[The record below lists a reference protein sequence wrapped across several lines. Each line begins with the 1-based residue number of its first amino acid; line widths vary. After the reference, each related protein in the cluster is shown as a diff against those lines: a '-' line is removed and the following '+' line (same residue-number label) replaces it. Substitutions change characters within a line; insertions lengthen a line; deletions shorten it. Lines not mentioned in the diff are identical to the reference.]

1 MLSQL
6 SKRLLILPNSNADPE
21 RLFSMVRNI
30 VIDHRKRLDS
40 STTICDLLSAK
51 VNNSKPCFDNSHLLS
66 DYFLK
71 LL

>member
-30 VIDHRKRLDS
+30 VIGLIHLLLYV
-40 STTICDLLSAK
+40 CDLLSAK